1 MDQSCFNQFSI
12 TKSKYLSPLR
22 VTEGKNYS
30 YREQSLNPA
39 EISLCLDISTLWDVC
54 SGLSLS
60 EKDWALD
67 LACHQQSARPA
78 LGQ

>member
-1 MDQSCFNQFSI
+1 MSGYFY
-12 TKSKYLSPLR
+12 T
-22 VTEGKNYS
+22 VTH
-30 YREQSLNPA
+30 
-39 EISLCLDISTLWDVC
+39 VC

-78 LGQ
+78 LGQYVEHYWISLTHRATLELNTSQYQCLIV

>member
-1 MDQSCFNQFSI
+1 MSGYFY
-12 TKSKYLSPLR
+12 T
-22 VTEGKNYS
+22 VTH
-30 YREQSLNPA
+30 A
-39 EISLCLDISTLWDVC
+39 C

-78 LGQ
+78 LGQYVEHYWSSLTEQL